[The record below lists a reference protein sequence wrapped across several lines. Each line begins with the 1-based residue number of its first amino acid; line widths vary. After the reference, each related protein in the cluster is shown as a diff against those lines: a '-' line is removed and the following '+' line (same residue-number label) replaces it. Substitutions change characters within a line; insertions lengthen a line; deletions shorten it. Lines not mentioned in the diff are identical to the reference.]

1 MIDELKALNDTFYE
15 IFNDLKKA
23 RPALMGCDAAFLSI
37 AHKITEQYELEYR
50 LLDLKCRVATEQEI
64 AKLEARYERQVPQ
77 RWRTRFF
84 HRRRQNYAMTL
95 TDVEADEEAKQYYTD
110 FMKRIDEL
118 AAQMQR
124 LDGQATD
131 GEQASNEIDGE
142 WEIVEEAPKEE
153 KAPENVAAGSEMA
166 AQEASAESAQSEE
179 APKEEEEPKKKSK
192 RRKGKGKG

>member
-1 MIDELKALNDTFYE
+1 
-15 IFNDLKKA
+15 
-23 RPALMGCDAAFLSI
+23 MGCDAAFLSI

-64 AKLEARYERQVPQ
+64 AKLEARYDRQVPQ

-118 AAQMQR
+118 AAQMQ
-124 LDGQATD
+124 LGEQSTD
-131 GEQASNEIDGE
+131 DEQASDEIDGE
-142 WEIVEEAPKEE
+142 WEIV
-153 KAPENVAAGSEMA
+153 
-166 AQEASAESAQSEE
+166 EE

-192 RRKGKGKG
+192 RRKCKGRG